1 MAKAKVIHTHVFTSG
16 IDTTT
21 APEYKPNNVCEYILN
36 CNSLSS
42 SSGNVGIIT
51 NIKGNTLIPTT
62 LPEGENIRIGWVPDE
77 ESNNF
82 YTFLW
87 NSEGYHT
94 IYRFNTLEGRE
105 TVILQNLTDT
115 NNIDILKFDREYLI
129 LHADVVRNNLIY
141 WVDGLNNARKFNI
154 DKALDKSSEGYG
166 ITILED
172 YINAYKRTSA
182 FAPTAVYFSDTTKQF
197 NRLYGKLYKFIV
209 RFIYDDG
216 EKSNW
221 SEYSNT
227 PLPLAEPITG
237 ISAIPSNNNG
247 ITITYETGSNIV
259 THVEIAMQSTDASTT
274 EDGTLN
280 FVLIASLNKSILG
293 IPSNSTATYSFYNDG
308 NYSVTDP
315 EKVIRPYSFIPK
327 KPRCQNIVKNALI
340 YWNGYEGFDNVE
352 LNTEIEVAYEDLF
365 IADGTENEFNE
376 PEFIR
381 TAHSVAYVRGS
392 NGNRETY
399 ETLAIG
405 SDVKKGNIFQLQFVT
420 NGVVYGSW
428 TYTATAFDTA
438 TTVANYF
445 RTKIIAWPPTK
456 DGTVSAISVDG
467 SGTASWS
474 YTIRQSSYTDGF
486 PSVTPVQFNSLKDTG
501 ESVNN
506 IKLGSSIKFG
516 LTYEDEDGR
525 KSLVYTLDGLIV
537 NISPINEFDAFK
549 KPIITLQIKHRPPI
563 WAKYYQVVRSPDLIY
578 KDYIQL
584 LIQQAIDFEG
594 TDDTDYLDLVVGS
607 LPTYQKLHPNTVLQ
621 YSFKTGDR
629 IRLRSWFDIDTS
641 VETFYDFFETEILS
655 YSPTITTVKDE
666 TLTTTT
672 GSDVVT
678 ISGVTSADNIGRVI
692 LVDGAERTIIA
703 APSGTTYQVSS
714 AMPDNESYLTYSLID
729 RRSTVRIRKPSTDII
744 PEFKDYSIVELYT
757 PSTANASADVKTFN
771 EFGMKFPI
779 LNWGTNSRSH
789 AGVSQNQDGTSSSTL
804 ISTPAII
811 EIDNGTA
818 YVRNR
823 ELPVTNNVPGAQVVI
838 AAIEDSGYSDF
849 YNSMFNNNG
858 RLTVEDTGDGEV
870 HFGSRARYSNNY
882 IEDTRINGLNDFDNL
897 DREDYNDAYG
907 DVVRTFFSE
916 NRVYVFKK
924 LKDAWVPVRQNIL
937 SQANGVP
944 VVGLS
949 SKLLNDMQYFQYDG
963 GIGEN
968 PESLAYNAS
977 WIYHVMPNAGVI
989 VRLGGNGV
997 IPISELYQLDNAVKE
1012 YLRDAKTYGARIY
1025 GGFDRFNGLY
1035 VMAIADYRKYIFSGG
1050 FTEAQW
1056 QLFDDEIVAT
1066 SYEIVTPPE
1075 FGDIAFTSATQWTYT
1090 PDADY
1095 EGLDSFTYRALI
1107 NGVWSDPEEVV
1118 FNVTATGLSSTAW
1131 RGKSS
1136 TIFCVT
1142 DDGLQTGFKGWV
1154 TLEEYIL
1161 GLGTL
1166 TGSEKPNA
1174 TTDADYIA
1182 PVFDP
1187 TTCVP
1192 EPEQFTFTDST
1203 NQNLLALAESN
1214 SITVDLRGIPTA
1226 VAISITGGEYEK
1238 NNSDVWTSAPGTVV
1252 DGDTVI
1258 VRNRTANIY
1267 STAVNTV
1274 LTISG
1279 ISDIFTSTTKVDPTP
1294 VAVST
1299 PTPSACS
1306 VFLNDDDTKIYT
1318 YEVATTTNTF
1328 RIDLGNSASPDI
1340 AHTATKLFYGVF
1352 VQERTG
1358 FDIYDITFSPFTMV
1372 FNHRVLLPSSTY
1384 LGPAFTAKDNTN
1396 IIMVTTLDE
1405 GASSVVQNV
1414 DISGSGE
1421 AVVTTLFSLQTG
1433 RFVLGDVLYNS
1444 ITDTYIISNGSGV
1457 NNFITEYSSDGTV
1470 LTDIAHAISFIYGLF
1485 EDSGNLYGVSSAKV
1499 VYHIEVTGLTMI
1511 NTISGITGTQLY
1523 GASQTPSCITFNF

>member
-16 IDTTT
+16 IDTTS

-115 NNIDILKFDREYLI
+115 NNIDILRFDKEFLI

-154 DKALDKSSEGYG
+154 DKALDKSPTGYG

-259 THVEIAMQSTDASTT
+259 THIEIAMQSTDASTT

-293 IPSNSTATYSFYNDG
+293 IPSNSTATYLFYNDG

-327 KPRCQNIVKNALI
+327 RPRCQNIVKNALI

-456 DGTVSAISVDG
+456 DGTVTAISVDG
-467 SGTASWS
+467 GTASWS

-486 PSVTPVQFNSLKDTG
+486 PSVTPVQFNTLKDTG

-537 NISPINEFDAFK
+537 NISPINEFNDFK
-549 KPIITLQIKHRPPI
+549 KPIITLQIKHRPPV

-629 IRLRSWFDIDTS
+629 IRLRSWFNIDTS

-678 ISGVTSADNIGRVI
+678 ISGTTSADNIGRVI

-789 AGVSQNQDGTSSSTL
+789 AGVSQNQDGASASTL

-937 SQANGVP
+937 SQADGVP

-1012 YLRDAKTYGARIY
+1012 YLRDAKTYGARIF

-1066 SYEIVTPPE
+1066 TYEIVTPPDH
-1075 FGDIAFTSATQWTYT
+1075 GDIDFTNATQWTYT

-1107 NGVWSDPEEVV
+1107 NGVWSEPEEVV
-1118 FNVTATGLSSTAW
+1118 FNVTSTGLSSTAW
-1131 RGKSS
+1131 RQKAS
-1136 TIFCVT
+1136 TDFCVT

-1182 PVFDP
+1182 PVFDT
-1187 TTCVP
+1187 TTCVQDP
-1192 EPEQFTFTDST
+1192 ADFTFTDQTGADIST
-1203 NQNLLALAESN
+1203 VTTSN
-1214 SITVDLRGIPTA
+1214 IITVDGFGSNYAISISGSGEYRINGGAWTSVSGTIDPDDTA
-1226 VAISITGGEYEK
+1226 QVRITSSASYGTTVNTTLTIASQSDTFSVTTFTQPDPVPFGTTFNMALSSVYESNDIAVTGLTSSVPISITGGEYRI
-1238 NNSDVWTSAPGTVV
+1238 NGGAYTSASGTFPVGGSIQLRATTEDDYFETNVV
-1252 DGDTVI
+1252 SVTMGGV
-1258 VRNRTANIY
+1258 
-1267 STAVNTV
+1267 
-1274 LTISG
+1274 
-1279 ISDIFTSTTKVDPTP
+1279 
-1294 VAVST
+1294 VST
-1299 PTPSACS
+1299 WTMITTQSI
-1306 VFLNDDDTKIYT
+1306 D
-1318 YEVATTTNTF
+1318 AT
-1328 RIDLGNSASPDI
+1328 NS
-1340 AHTATKLFYGVF
+1340 
-1352 VQERTG
+1352 
-1358 FDIYDITFSPFTMV
+1358 
-1372 FNHRVLLPSSTY
+1372 
-1384 LGPAFTAKDNTN
+1384 
-1396 IIMVTTLDE
+1396 
-1405 GASSVVQNV
+1405 
-1414 DISGSGE
+1414 
-1421 AVVTTLFSLQTG
+1421 
-1433 RFVLGDVLYNS
+1433 
-1444 ITDTYIISNGSGV
+1444 
-1457 NNFITEYSSDGTV
+1457 
-1470 LTDIAHAISFIYGLF
+1470 
-1485 EDSGNLYGVSSAKV
+1485 
-1499 VYHIEVTGLTMI
+1499 TGLTPVITIKDSVGDVTIFTDSYIPSFSGTFDLISISSGTITIILSGEDLTTYDFTI
-1511 NTISGITGTQLY
+1511 NGVVTPPTSVVGTTYTYAGITKGNLTL
-1523 GASQTPSCITFNF
+1523 SLD